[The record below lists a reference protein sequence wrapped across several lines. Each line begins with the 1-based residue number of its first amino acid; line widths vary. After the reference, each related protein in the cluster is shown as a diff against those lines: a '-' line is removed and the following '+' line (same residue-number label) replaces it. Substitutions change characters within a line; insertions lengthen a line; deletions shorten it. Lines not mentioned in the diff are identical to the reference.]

1 MILYVEEM
9 KNVFK
14 KVIFQILNLVLNQQ
28 HQQQLLQMVN
38 VVKKMEN
45 VHLVNVVVNMV
56 GVVKLMII
64 VLLQKDVNLNLE
76 NVMKIILLLPLF
88 LFPPMI
94 SVVKNME
101 NVHRINAVVN
111 TAGVVKL
118 MITVLFRKDV
128 NQNLENVMK
137 IPVPPP
143 PPHQMVNVVKR
154 MENVHLAIVVVSMVG
169 VVKLMTI
176 VLFLRDVNLHLV
188 NVTKFWRR
196 RKMKNKNFLTI
207 LRS

>member
-64 VLLQKDVNLNLE
+64 VLLQKDVNLNSE
-76 NVMKIILLLPLF
+76 NVMKILVPLPHPLLL
-88 LFPPMI
+88 
-94 SVVKNME
+94 
-101 NVHRINAVVN
+101 
-111 TAGVVKL
+111 
-118 MITVLFRKDV
+118 
-128 NQNLENVMK
+128 
-137 IPVPPP
+137 
-143 PPHQMVNVVKR
+143 PHQMVNVVKR

-207 LRS
+207 LRSWSFICYFQNILVIFFF